1 MGSLPHQAI
10 HQCSYSASRLLLQ
23 FVVPN
28 VELCADYLPCSGA
41 SSPAVQSCCSR
52 LFSGVI
58 CCKLVLEIATV
69 SSSFHCCSRTVFGA
83 AWCEV
88 CCCFVAVLAPKQCCP
103 AGFLVQ
109 IRLKSCSTNQG
120 NILTSITIDQ
130 LLIFD
135 KKHAVM
141 MLSEVVPALLC
152 ASLIQNKLFFFVMYM
167 SLTCA
172 VFFSQSIEV
181 SFFRLLIANQCLFD
195 WKLACMF

>member
-1 MGSLPHQAI
+1 M
-10 HQCSYSASRLLLQ
+10 
-23 FVVPN
+23 
-28 VELCADYLPCSGA
+28 
-41 SSPAVQSCCSR
+41 
-52 LFSGVI
+52 
-58 CCKLVLEIATV
+58 LEIATV

-120 NILTSITIDQ
+120 NILTSITIDL

-141 MLSEVVPALLC
+141 MLSEAVPALLC
-152 ASLIQNKLFFFVMYM
+152 ASLIRNKLFFCDVHVTNLC
-167 SLTCA
+167 S
-172 VFFSQSIEV
+172 FFLRSIEV